1 MSAFSKETIQS
12 HTFVVVDA
20 YKYHTIAFCVGAHL
34 CRFRKAEISASKPF
48 ANMKLGAN
56 TRPDAKTLLM
66 TISVLISFF
75 LSFGSNS

>member
-20 YKYHTIAFCVGAHL
+20 SSITQLHFVSGPTL
-34 CRFRKAEISASKPF
+34 CRFRKAEISTSKPF
-48 ANMKLGAN
+48 ANIKLGAN

-75 LSFGSNS
+75 LSFGSSS